1 MENIETREE
10 WVKQLELEL
19 EAFDDPEYCA
29 QVAKFGD
36 IGFEDFVGMLE
47 ENLDY
52 LGIDEEN

>member
-1 MENIETREE
+1 MENTESQEE

-36 IGFEDFVGMLE
+36 TGFEDFIEMLE
-47 ENLDY
+47 GNFDY
-52 LGIDEEN
+52 PELEDEM